1 MKQEDMEVGAF
12 PDSNKKLSCAEWI
25 RHFCFAFNP
34 SEPLKLAPP
43 PIPAPPDQS
52 RLRQPSQPEP
62 SKPIRWRGAAGAA
75 AAGGAYAQQ
84 AHVSV
89 EGGHCAGLAG
99 GCHGNAHV
107 HARLLRECQEWE
119 GKCLFPSNHFYHAF
133 YFSPF

>member
-1 MKQEDMEVGAF
+1 MLLT
-12 PDSNKKLSCAEWI
+12 PL
-25 RHFCFAFNP
+25 NP
-34 SEPLKLAPP
+34 LNLPPPP

-52 RLRQPSQPEP
+52 RLRQHLQPDPSQ
-62 SKPIRWRGAAGAA
+62 PIRWRGAAGAA

-107 HARLLRECQEWE
+107 HACLL
-119 GKCLFPSNHFYHAF
+119 
-133 YFSPF
+133 

>member
-1 MKQEDMEVGAF
+1 MSHLRSFLRAENTEIKQWEMEVGAF
-12 PDSNKKLSCAEWI
+12 PDSNKKAFMCKMDKAFL
-25 RHFCFAFNP
+25 FC
-34 SEPLKLAPP
+34 SQPLKFAPP

-52 RLRQPSQPEP
+52 RLRQPLQPEP
-62 SKPIRWRGAAGAA
+62 SQPIRWRGAAGAA

-107 HARLLRECQEWE
+107 HACLL
-119 GKCLFPSNHFYHAF
+119 
-133 YFSPF
+133 